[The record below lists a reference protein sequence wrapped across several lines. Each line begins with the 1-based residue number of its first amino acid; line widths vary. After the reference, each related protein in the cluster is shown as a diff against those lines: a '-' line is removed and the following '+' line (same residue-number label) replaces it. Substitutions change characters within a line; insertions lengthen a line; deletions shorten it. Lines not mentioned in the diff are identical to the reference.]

1 MTTTIISL
9 VTVSLQAGGFG
20 GLVQPGECGCII
32 GDLSPAG
39 CLRED
44 CTAGYKH
51 THSERPGD
59 WIVSPKKDGIT
70 DAYIERCLSETVLFY
85 QQNGINTGKL
95 SEISPSGLSIR
106 ESRPMSE
113 DQLQSD
119 GCG

>member
-9 VTVSLQAGGFG
+9 VTAGLQAGGFG

-59 WIVSPKKDGIT
+59 WILSPKKDGIT
-70 DAYIERCLSETVLFY
+70 DAYIERC
-85 QQNGINTGKL
+85 IGK
-95 SEISPSGLSIR
+95 
-106 ESRPMSE
+106 
-113 DQLQSD
+113 
-119 GCG
+119 CG